1 MTGICTDYARKADQ
15 HLPRTRHG
23 RFDPARLR
31 MVSRASSLFPV
42 GRGLLTIANS
52 PRVRTSAQL
61 LLPFSLSA
69 YAKDGYK
76 NPSLIAMFV
85 VGGVCLIGYGFWEAY
100 GAKFPSAP
108 GRILKNRTVITAI
121 IIDVIYLLAGCE

>member
-1 MTGICTDYARKADQ
+1 
-15 HLPRTRHG
+15 
-23 RFDPARLR
+23 
-31 MVSRASSLFPV
+31 MVSRTSFSV
-42 GRGLLTIANS
+42 GLLTATAQSHACILDAC
-52 PRVRTSAQL
+52 AQL

-121 IIDVIYLLAGCE
+121 IIDVIYLLAGCEWLRRILHPRVAPT